1 MGCVFALCT
10 SDSWTLGSRFQWLL
24 MLQPKASRLGWS
36 SLFHLPLLP
45 AQGLLCWRV
54 LKALPISHLSSFLF
68 SMEGFMIQGGGELIG
83 RGKKLP
89 GYAWGMA
96 RVRYQTARPCGRG
109 SIPQWLTPTT
119 GQAPSLWHCGALEP
133 LVQTVRWCRDDP
145 QVSSSM
151 LGPLPLWYRS
161 DSGST
166 LFCCP
171 CVFFPPS
178 VSLWRAS
185 CTLLQESPKQEKAL
199 GTLFNLPFSVLT
211 RGRHLINYFTQ

>member
-1 MGCVFALCT
+1 MKQSLSPSLAPCSRAALLEGPESPT
-10 SDSWTLGSRFQWLL
+10 HLPSELL
-24 MLQPKASRLGWS
+24 FIFYGRIHDPGWRGAHWEREKASRICLGHGQS
-36 SLFHLPLLP
+36 QVPN
-45 AQGLLCWRV
+45 CT
-54 LKALPISHLSSFLF
+54 
-68 SMEGFMIQGGGELIG
+68 SMWEG
-83 RGKKLP
+83 P
-89 GYAWGMA
+89 S
-96 RVRYQTARPCGRG
+96 VHST